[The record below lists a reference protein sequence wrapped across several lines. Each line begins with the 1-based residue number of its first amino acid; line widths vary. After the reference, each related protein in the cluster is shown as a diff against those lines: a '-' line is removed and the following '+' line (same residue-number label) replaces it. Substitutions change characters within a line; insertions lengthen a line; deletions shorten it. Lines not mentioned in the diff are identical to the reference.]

1 MKLHIFCLSAMMVL
15 LTGCALEKQRLLP
28 NLSPAPALEETSCS
42 AAVFPQ
48 GKWQFIH
55 AIDFS
60 MKNGSGTAVIGVT
73 SLSRNTIDCA
83 LVTIEGLTLF
93 EAAYEEEKGLEIRR
107 AVPPFDNPLFA
118 EGLMRDLRAIFQ
130 PPIGGNM
137 QTGQIPGATTV
148 CRYTDNMGMV
158 IYVLPEADDCWQI
171 NIYNSAMT
179 LDRSIAGRSCRNNGS
194 ARVPEYLE
202 LNSYGQTG
210 YTLKM
215 TLIRADK
222 L

>member
-1 MKLHIFCLSAMMVL
+1 MKLHIFCLSAMMIL
-15 LTGCALEKQRLLP
+15 LTGCAVEKQRHLP
-28 NLSPAPALEETSCS
+28 NLSLAPAMEETSCS
-42 AAVFPQ
+42 ATVFPQ
-48 GKWQFIH
+48 GQWQFIH

-60 MKNGSGTAVIGVT
+60 MKNGSGTAVFGVT

-107 AVPPFDNPLFA
+107 AVPPFDNLLFA
-118 EGLMRDLRAIFQ
+118 EGLMQDLRSIFQ
-130 PPIGGNM
+130 PPAGSM
-137 QTGQIPGATTV
+137 QTGQIHGAIAV
-148 CRYTDNMGMV
+148 CRYADDKGRVTD
-158 IYVLPEADDCWQI
+158 VLPETDDCWQI
-171 NIYNSAMT
+171 NSYNSEMT
-179 LDRSIAGRSCRNNGS
+179 LDRSITGRSCKNNGS
-194 ARVPEYLE
+194 AQIPENLE
-202 LNSYGQTG
+202 LNSYGQSG

>member
-1 MKLHIFCLSAMMVL
+1 MKLHTFCLSAMMIL
-15 LTGCALEKQRLLP
+15 LTSCAVEKQRHLP

-60 MKNGSGTAVIGVT
+60 MKNGAGTAVIGVT
-73 SLSRNTIDCA
+73 SLSRNRIDCA
-83 LVTIEGLTLF
+83 LITIEGLTLF

-107 AVPPFDNPLFA
+107 AVPPFDKPLFA
-118 EGLMRDLRAIFQ
+118 EGLLRDLRTIFQ
-130 PPIGGNM
+130 PPTGGM
-137 QTGQIPGATTV
+137 QTGQIPGAITV
-148 CRYTDNMGMV
+148 CRYADNMSRV
-158 IYVLPEADDCWQI
+158 IDVLPEADDRWQI
-171 NIYNSAMT
+171 NIYNSEMT
-179 LDRSIAGRSCRNNGS
+179 LDRSITGRSCRNNDS
-194 ARVPEYLE
+194 AQIPEYLE

>member
-1 MKLHIFCLSAMMVL
+1 MKLHIFCLSTVMIL
-15 LTGCALEKQRLLP
+15 LTSCAVEKQRHLP

-60 MKNGSGTAVIGVT
+60 MKNGAGTAVIGVT
-73 SLSRNTIDCA
+73 SLSRNRIDCA
-83 LVTIEGLTLF
+83 LITIEGLTLF

-107 AVPPFDNPLFA
+107 AVPPFDKPLFA
-118 EGLMRDLRAIFQ
+118 EGLIRDLRTIFQ
-130 PPIGGNM
+130 PPTGGM
-137 QTGQIPGATTV
+137 QTGQIPGAITV
-148 CRYTDNMGMV
+148 CRYADNMGRV
-158 IYVLPEADDCWQI
+158 IDVLPEADDCWQI
-171 NIYNSAMT
+171 NIYNSEMT
-179 LDRSIAGRSCRNNGS
+179 LDRSITGRSCRNNGS
-194 ARVPEYLE
+194 AQVPEYLE